1 MAQPAYVTGQ
11 QPAVP
16 TDLLDYIERMERDV
30 IMKALEECRYNK
42 TKAAAKLG
50 ITFRALRYK
59 LKKLGI
65 D

>member
-1 MAQPAYVTGQ
+1 M
-11 QPAVP
+11 
-16 TDLLDYIERMERDV
+16 TDFIEQVERDAIV
-30 IMKALEECRYNK
+30 KALEECRYNK
-42 TKAAAKLG
+42 TRAAAKLG